1 MQVNTCLL
9 KTEGCCGVVF
19 LFKGRIYKISS
30 IRPDVSQVY
39 IGQTIRNTLQ
49 MRWNG
54 HKRDAER
61 FLNKKRSKNN
71 QGKAVK
77 LHMAINN
84 NGADAM
90 LIEELEFYQYEDKN
104 ELLNKLD
111 ERENHFIDMFNSI
124 TEGVGWNK
132 AYASK
137 IKRPLGQDTK
147 ETWEIIANKHG
158 VDVRKL
164 MHQVNQNQ
172 LNIEE
177 ALERI
182 KELDKKPI
190 RQYSYGMQ
198 THDFIRELLPY
209 DKNNIGEKNIE
220 ARIRTLRKSKKLRV
234 DLDKE
239 NNKETIFLIDR
250 IFDPISSREEIEV
263 NTPKGKIRGKKIK
276 EIWKKLLPIF
286 PDNVPEYYSTVQ
298 NRLNGARFQVKW
310 SHDQAFG
317 FRYPPDFEEVEELI
331 EKKGYRWGEIDGVQK
346 VPSFKNEYKT
356 KTNPIILHSIS
367 TVYFKEQD
375 WCDAYK
381 LTDRKKIKELR
392 DAGKTNEEILEYYG
406 KKP

>member
-1 MQVNTCLL
+1 M
-9 KTEGCCGVVF
+9 
-19 LFKGRIYKISS
+19 FKGRIYKISC

-39 IGQTIRNTLQ
+39 IGQTTEKTLQ

-54 HKRDAER
+54 HKRDAEA
-61 FLNKKRSKNN
+61 FLYKKRSRNN
-71 QGKAVK
+71 RGKAVK

-124 TEGVGWNK
+124 KEGVGWNK
-132 AYASK
+132 VSASK
-137 IKRPLGQDTK
+137 IKRPLGQDPE

-158 VDVRKL
+158 VDARKL
-164 MHQVNQNQ
+164 THQVNKNG

-177 ALERI
+177 AVDRI
-182 KELDKKPI
+182 KELDKKPT

-198 THDFIRELLPY
+198 TYDLIKELLPH
-209 DKNNIGEKNIE
+209 DKNNIGKKTIE
-220 ARIRTLRKSKKLRV
+220 RRIRTLRRNKKLRV

-239 NNKETIFLIDR
+239 NNIETVFLVDS
-250 IFDPISSREEIEV
+250 IFDPISSREQIVVTTPEGEV
-263 NTPKGKIRGKKIK
+263 KGETIK
-276 EIWKKLLPIF
+276 EVWEKLLPLY
-286 PDNVPEYYSTVQ
+286 PDNVPESYTTVQ
-298 NRLNGARFQVKW
+298 NRINGTRFQVKW
-310 SHDQAFG
+310 THDQAFG
-317 FRYPPDFEEVEELI
+317 FRYPPDYEEVEDLI
-331 EKKGYRWGEIDGVQK
+331 EGKGYRWGEIDGVQK
-346 VPSFKNEYKT
+346 IPSFKKEYKT
-356 KTNPIILHSIS
+356 RTNPIILHSIS

-381 LTDRKKIKELR
+381 LRDRKTIKKLR
-392 DAGKTNEEILEYYG
+392 DEGKTNEEILEYYG